1 MWGQRCARISPY
13 GVWVWVCVCV
23 CVICTHA
30 HICMHVHI
38 LSMSWCAHAHQ
49 CLRAC
54 TCRYG
59 DIAPEGYLNEEEAMQ
74 EVWQA
79 RFSVIDDLD
88 VEQAGESGA
97 CGGAVPLLPLQSS
110 AGGNAIGHRGG
121 VGTPSKGLDGLG
133 REGASRGAGRGG
145 RLPGMEANAKCDASE
160 KGDGGSGRG
169 AEAVVEKSLLS
180 GGGVTVRS
188 VQLHM
193 LRCDM
198 QRSRALVAAVL
209 PKAVGTWFVGAMEEL
224 EREQPSDEALLSAG
238 GAPAGGGRHGF
249 PAMEDDLDEFE
260 FDAEGGAEG
269 TSEAADGQLHADRD
283 RLSKAAL
290 RSSEISP
297 LGLQVGGGVAA
308 GGGVGRVATPDSPG
322 GLGAW
327 GVAASLRQGPSSPP
341 WLPESQGVLGETGT
355 WAGAGA
361 GAGADGDDVGVG
373 GQRPRWD
380 SHVAHSL
387 GCGAEGAV
395 GAATTA
401 RSRATALGRGWM
413 SEERGTQGVL
423 QEADRAAGR
432 EGASNAALEATAENE
447 TPLSLAGGG
456 GQGASAASLVG
467 APAAHAPAALPPL
480 SADFLGP
487 PPARDASKNAPLIT
501 FGGLEG
507 EAGPR
512 DEPVAVHV
520 ASEMA
525 AANVA
530 STMAAL
536 GNGGRGEA
544 GAGVFSEASVGAV
557 GGSDSILKAAETLDT
572 ELLLPAAAASRT
584 EGGGGKGLGGVASQ
598 LHALSTS
605 VTRKVSGEFLRG
617 ARRTCTLRKSVGV

>member
-1 MWGQRCARISPY
+1 
-13 GVWVWVCVCV
+13 
-23 CVICTHA
+23 
-30 HICMHVHI
+30 
-38 LSMSWCAHAHQ
+38 
-49 CLRAC
+49 
-54 TCRYG
+54 
-59 DIAPEGYLNEEEAMQ
+59 MQ

-79 RFSVIDDLD
+79 RFSLIHDLD
-88 VEQAGESGA
+88 VEQADESGA
-97 CGGAVPLLPLQSS
+97 RGRAVPLLPLQSCA
-110 AGGNAIGHRGG
+110 AGHATGHRGG
-121 VGTPSKGLDGLG
+121 VGTPSKGLDGRG
-133 REGASRGAGRGG
+133 REGASRGAGRGAW
-145 RLPGMEANAKCDASE
+145 LPGKEANAKCDASE
-160 KGDGGSGRG
+160 RGHGGGGRG
-169 AEAVVEKSLLS
+169 AEAVEQSLLS

-260 FDAEGGAEG
+260 FDVEGGAEG

-297 LGLQVGGGVAA
+297 LGLQVGGLGVAA

-341 WLPESQGVLGETGT
+341 WLPESQGDLGET
-355 WAGAGA
+355 GAGA

-413 SEERGTQGVL
+413 SEERGTEGVL

-432 EGASNAALEATAENE
+432 ERASNAALEATAENE
-447 TPLSLAGGG
+447 TPLSLAGDG

-467 APAAHAPAALPPL
+467 APAAQAPAALPPL

-487 PPARDASKNAPLIT
+487 PPARDASKNVPLIT

-512 DEPVAVHV
+512 DEPVAAHV

-530 STMAAL
+530 RTMAAL
-536 GNGGRGEA
+536 GNGGRGES
-544 GAGVFSEASVGAV
+544 GAGVFSEASLGAV

-572 ELLLPAAAASRT
+572 ELLLPAAAAGRT

-617 ARRTCTLRKSVGV
+617 GRRTCTLRKGVGV